1 MKKEGEKM
9 RKKKKESK
17 TVVSVEQIMTIKCH
31 VMNAGNFSQSSGQM
45 LMTFIHLRNLA
56 NVSGHA

>member
-1 MKKEGEKM
+1 M

-31 VMNAGNFSQSSGQM
+31 VMNAGNFSQSSV
-45 LMTFIHLRNLA
+45 RP
-56 NVSGHA
+56 NVNDVYSFT